1 MKNHLRKSP
10 GNVPDGHQKIEPKTA
25 RTLLVIAAALLIIAL
40 AWRFFLEKNSFSGGI
55 VRSLAQHGCNIEADE
70 LYKHNFAKNTSI
82 RALVGDTDMTRAADA
97 SRECGFDADI
107 DKTGDVYVLLANL
120 GGNFA
125 DQRAKS
131 TCNGMFFNSE
141 DLIVFFQNLRNA
153 FIAHTST
160 IVGSKPISCSFGR
173 ASREDCTIRP
183 VQNTAIFDVP
193 S

>member
-1 MKNHLRKSP
+1 MKNHLRKSS

-82 RALVGDTDMTRAADA
+82 RALVGDTDMTRAADV

-107 DKTGDVYVLLANL
+107 DKTGDVYVLLVYVVDETIQL
-120 GGNFA
+120 
-125 DQRAKS
+125 
-131 TCNGMFFNSE
+131 
-141 DLIVFFQNLRNA
+141 A
-153 FIAHTST
+153 FIQIPNSDSVLPISACGDAEPTST
-160 IVGSKPISCSFGR
+160 
-173 ASREDCTIRP
+173 A
-183 VQNTAIFDVP
+183 A
-193 S
+193 

>member
-1 MKNHLRKSP
+1 MTNIFNKSF
-10 GNVPDGHQKIEPKTA
+10 GNAPDGHQKIEPKTA

-82 RALVGDTDMTRAADA
+82 RALVGDTDMTRAADV

-120 GGNFA
+120 G
-125 DQRAKS
+125 D
-131 TCNGMFFNSE
+131 
-141 DLIVFFQNLRNA
+141 
-153 FIAHTST
+153 
-160 IVGSKPISCSFGR
+160 
-173 ASREDCTIRP
+173 
-183 VQNTAIFDVP
+183 
-193 S
+193 

>member
-1 MKNHLRKSP
+1 MTNIFNKSP

-82 RALVGDTDMTRAADA
+82 RALVGDTDMTRAADV

-120 GGNFA
+120 G
-125 DQRAKS
+125 DEQVLS
-131 TCNGMFFNSE
+131 
-141 DLIVFFQNLRNA
+141 LIH
-153 FIAHTST
+153 I
-160 IVGSKPISCSFGR
+160 
-173 ASREDCTIRP
+173 
-183 VQNTAIFDVP
+183 
-193 S
+193 

>member
-40 AWRFFLEKNSFSGGI
+40 AWRFFLEKNSFSAALCAA
-55 VRSLAQHGCNIEADE
+55 SPNTAQYRADE

-82 RALVGDTDMTRAADA
+82 RAIVGDTDMTRAADV

-120 GGNFA
+120 G
-125 DQRAKS
+125 DEQVL
-131 TCNGMFFNSE
+131 TVYVVDE
-141 DLIVFFQNLRNA
+141 TIQLA
-153 FIAHTST
+153 FIQIPNSDSVLPISACGDAEPTST
-160 IVGSKPISCSFGR
+160 
-173 ASREDCTIRP
+173 A
-183 VQNTAIFDVP
+183 A
-193 S
+193 

>member
-40 AWRFFLEKNSFSGGI
+40 TWRFFLEKNSFSGSI

-97 SRECGFDADI
+97 SREC
-107 DKTGDVYVLLANL
+107 
-120 GGNFA
+120 
-125 DQRAKS
+125 
-131 TCNGMFFNSE
+131 
-141 DLIVFFQNLRNA
+141 
-153 FIAHTST
+153 
-160 IVGSKPISCSFGR
+160 
-173 ASREDCTIRP
+173 
-183 VQNTAIFDVP
+183 
-193 S
+193 

>member
-120 GGNFA
+120 G
-125 DQRAKS
+125 DEQV
-131 TCNGMFFNSE
+131 
-141 DLIVFFQNLRNA
+141 LIRFRLPSFKFRVR
-153 FIAHTST
+153 T
-160 IVGSKPISCSFGR
+160 PCSRFR
-173 ASREDCTIRP
+173 LAAMQSRHRP
-183 VQNTAIFDVP
+183 LIEP
-193 S
+193 CEIY

>member
-97 SRECGFDADI
+97 DLMPTLT
-107 DKTGDVYVLLANL
+107 K
-120 GGNFA
+120 
-125 DQRAKS
+125 Q
-131 TCNGMFFNSE
+131 GMFTFC
-141 DLIVFFQNLRNA
+141 L
-153 FIAHTST
+153 
-160 IVGSKPISCSFGR
+160 PILVTNRC
-173 ASREDCTIRP
+173 
-183 VQNTAIFDVP
+183 
-193 S
+193 